1 MRRRAFAVLIT
12 AFVAGVHLPSNA
24 AAQQAQAADAMHRA
38 TICVLRDGAIAN
50 VEVAID
56 PQTGDTL
63 LDGRPFAE
71 AHPVEF
77 PPYAAATTWYIN
89 HGRVE
94 YHGRTLMKHSL
105 PLVFAPDQ
113 LQHAGEFQGMP
124 LFAEA
129 GVSGI
134 PDVVFVFVRPG
145 CVFQAYQ
152 VDYSVGAVRGR

>member
-1 MRRRAFAVLIT
+1 M
-12 AFVAGVHLPSNA
+12 
-24 AAQQAQAADAMHRA
+24 
-38 TICVLRDGAIAN
+38 LRGGEIAN
-50 VEVAID
+50 VEVSID
-56 PQTGDTL
+56 PQRGDTL
-63 LDGRPFAE
+63 LDGRAFAE

-77 PPYAAATTWYIN
+77 PPYAAATPWYIN
-89 HGRVE
+89 HRPVE
-94 YHGRTLMKHSL
+94 YHGRILVKHSL
-105 PLVFAPDQ
+105 PLVFAPHQ
-113 LQHAGEFQGMP
+113 LQPAGEFQGMP